1 LISGSL
7 AKDIATRYG
16 VDAKRSASIM
26 DVTACVIQGILPY
39 GAQMLLAAS
48 LSGLSPLDLVTAVVY
63 CWCLGLV
70 MIGSIMI
77 GRPSGQEGVA

>member
-1 LISGSL
+1 MDIS
-7 AKDIATRYG
+7 
-16 VDAKRSASIM
+16 
-26 DVTACVIQGILPY
+26 ACVIQGILPY

-70 MIGSIMI
+70 MMGSIILGLPNGKVVMA
-77 GRPSGQEGVA
+77 RR